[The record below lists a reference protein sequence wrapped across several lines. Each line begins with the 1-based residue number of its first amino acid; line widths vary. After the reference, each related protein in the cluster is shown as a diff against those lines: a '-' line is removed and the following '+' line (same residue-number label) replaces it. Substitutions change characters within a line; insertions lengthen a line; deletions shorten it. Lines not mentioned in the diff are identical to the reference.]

1 MNKTINEAVN
11 EVFTLE
17 KILAEYVV
25 PFLPRLGAA
34 ILTLVIGWFLIKIL
48 SRLMELSLRRAHID
62 VALTNFLLGFM
73 GILLKVVLLISVAT
87 TLGVKTTSMLAVLG
101 SAGLAIGLALQGS
114 LSNLAGGVLIL
125 FLKPFRIGDFVEG
138 SGHSG
143 VIQDIGLFNTSM
155 LTPDNKRV
163 LIPNG
168 TLSGSSLI
176 NYTIEGK
183 RRLDFIFG
191 IDYSDDLKKAKAI
204 LEKIAAAESRRL
216 PDHETTIVLG
226 NLGESSVDIY
236 LRFWVK
242 SEDYWATYWDN
253 LEKVKLTFDQ
263 EGISIPFP
271 QRDLHLKTGWQESAK
286 SPL

>member
-1 MNKTINEAVN
+1 MEKAVDKAMN

-17 KILAEYVV
+17 KMLAEYVF
-25 PFLPRLGAA
+25 PFLPKLGAA
-34 ILTLVIGWFLIKIL
+34 ILTLILGWFIIKIIK
-48 SRLMELSLRRAHID
+48 RVLSLALHRANID
-62 VALTNFLLGFM
+62 VALTKFLLGFVD
-73 GILLKVVLLISVAT
+73 ILLKIVLVISVAT
-87 TLGVKTTSMLAVLG
+87 TLGFKTTSMLAVLG
-101 SAGLAIGLALQGS
+101 SAGLAVGLALQGS

-143 VIQDIGLFNTSM
+143 TIQDIGLFNTMM

-183 RRLDFIFG
+183 RRLDFVFG
-191 IDYSDDLKKAKAI
+191 IDYGDDIKKAKSI
-204 LEKIAAAESRRL
+204 LEEIAKNEPRRL
-216 PDHETTIVLG
+216 QEQDTTIVVG
-226 NLGESSVDIY
+226 NLGESSVDLF

-253 LEKVKLTFDQ
+253 LEKVKTAFDAANV
-263 EGISIPFP
+263 SIPFP
-271 QRDLHLKTGWQESAK
+271 QRDLHFKTGWQESAK
-286 SPL
+286 NPL